1 MRSGPIIGSMRR
13 DIAASPCGE
22 DSLEIAIGAALAL
35 AFISG
40 YAVDGFKGRR
50 GYRWFVGTLAVEAL
64 VLGLCWLG
72 IQARPDFSFID
83 ANAPQWVQSEE
94 GLHVIMMVAAFVGG
108 TAMLMVAATLRAPGN
123 DAIPPGDKPP
133 PQG

>member
-1 MRSGPIIGSMRR
+1 M
-13 DIAASPCGE
+13 
-22 DSLEIAIGAALAL
+22 EIAIGAALAL

-40 YAVDGFKGRR
+40 YAVDGFKSRR
-50 GYRWFVGTLAVEAL
+50 GFRWFVGTLAVEAL

-72 IQARPDFSFID
+72 IQAHPDFSFVG

-94 GLHVIMMVAAFVGG
+94 GFHVIMMVAAFVGG
-108 TAMLMVAATLRAPGN
+108 TAMLMVAATLRGTGN
-123 DAIPPGDKPP
+123 DAPPPDDKAP

>member
-1 MRSGPIIGSMRR
+1 MG
-13 DIAASPCGE
+13 
-22 DSLEIAIGAALAL
+22 IAIGAALAL

-50 GYRWFVGTLAVEAL
+50 GYRWFVGTLAVEVL

-72 IQARPDFSFID
+72 IHAHPDFSFIGD
-83 ANAPQWVQSEE
+83 NAPQWVQSEE
-94 GLHVIMMVAAFVGG
+94 GFHVIMMVAAFVGG

-123 DAIPPGDKPP
+123 DAPPPGDKTP